1 MLRIEPA
8 SPLEPEITAL
18 IRASHALMNDLFPAE
33 SNHHLPPEALATED
47 VRFFAARR
55 DGVTIGCAAL
65 ALRDGYGEIKS
76 MFVDPAARG
85 SGAAPALMR
94 MLEDT
99 AREEGLPLIR
109 LETGDVLTAAR
120 RLYAAHGFTER
131 GPFADYPDDPR
142 SIYME
147 KSLTA

>member
-1 MLRIEPA
+1 MIRIEPA
-8 SPLEPEITAL
+8 SPLDPEVTAL
-18 IRASHALMNDLFPAE
+18 IRASHALMDQMFPAE
-33 SNHHLPPEALATED
+33 SNHHLQPQDLAAPGIH
-47 VRFFAARR
+47 FFAAKREGR
-55 DGVTIGCAAL
+55 TIGCAAL

-99 AREEGLPLIR
+99 ARAEKLPVIR
-109 LETGDVLTAAR
+109 LETGDTLTAAR
-120 RLYAAHGFTER
+120 RLYATHGFTER
-131 GPFADYPDDPR
+131 GPYGDYPDDPR

-147 KSLTA
+147 KTLTG